1 MKASIYKKYGSPSV
15 LRLEEVEKP
24 RVKNK
29 EILVRVYATTV
40 NRTDCAMLRAKP
52 FIMRFFTGLFRPK
65 KPILGTDFAG
75 EIELIGMDVEKF
87 SIGDNVFGFDDE
99 GLSSHA
105 EYLVINEE
113 KALATIAEECSY
125 QEAAASIEGAHYAIN
140 IINKV
145 KLKKGQNVL
154 VNGASGAIGS
164 ALVQLLKIEGL
175 VVTAVSSGDN
185 KEVVLSLGADNF
197 IDYSQDDF
205 TMGKE
210 KYDYVFDAVG
220 KSTFGKCK
228 AILNKNGIYI
238 SSELGPYFQN
248 IFYSLFTP
256 LRKGKKVIFPFPNDK
271 LTSVQRIK
279 KYIEEGRFKPLI
291 DRIYTLEEV
300 ADAFNYVE
308 KGYKKGNV
316 VIQI

>member
-75 EIELIGMDVEKF
+75 KIELIGMDVEKF